1 MGGGSATIKVRRWGR
16 HKSEAKKNSGKSLF
30 LEANEKE
37 YELGQVKDAADLPE
51 AGSIELVTFSS
62 PTSNIAE
69 NFRSIRTTLLLSAAD
84 AKPRCFVV
92 TSPLAQEGK
101 TSTLSNLAVTFAQAG
116 KRVLIIDADLRKPR
130 LHKIFKI
137 KNVNGLTSYL
147 SAQTDLENLEKP
159 TPIPN
164 LFLIN
169 AGPVPPNPVELL
181 GSERMGSLIDE
192 MRKRFDYV
200 LFDSPPVLPVS
211 DAVVLGPRI
220 DAAILVVWGG
230 KTTREA
236 LKRAKEKL
244 AMHRIK
250 CAGAIINKVSLE
262 DHDYYY
268 MKHYYH
274 YYGR

>member
-1 MGGGSATIKVRRWGR
+1 
-16 HKSEAKKNSGKSLF
+16 
-30 LEANEKE
+30 
-37 YELGQVKDAADLPE
+37 
-51 AGSIELVTFSS
+51 
-62 PTSNIAE
+62 
-69 NFRSIRTTLLLSAAD
+69 
-84 AKPRCFVV
+84 
-92 TSPLAQEGK
+92 
-101 TSTLSNLAVTFAQAG
+101 VTFAQAG

-130 LHKIFKI
+130 LHRIFKI

-159 TPIPN
+159 TPVPN

-181 GSERMGSLIDE
+181 GSEKMGSLIDE
-192 MRKRFDYV
+192 MRKRFDYI

-250 CAGAIINKVSLE
+250 CAGAIINKVSLD

-268 MKHYYH
+268 MKHYYQ
-274 YYGR
+274 YYGQQE